1 MKLLLSCGKTDISF
15 RDKNGLTLV
24 DLAELD
30 ISEGDKKTVA
40 DQGVPLGSDY
50 DSVPLSI
57 SCSRSHLSRVIQ
69 CFVSWQSCL
78 KYNRRINAFVPPQ

>member
-1 MKLLLSCGKTDISF
+1 M
-15 RDKNGLTLV
+15 TLV

-50 DSVPLSI
+50 EIRQTRREIVNAI
-57 SCSRSHLSRVIQ
+57 QSRS
-69 CFVSWQSCL
+69 
-78 KYNRRINAFVPPQ
+78 AFLAQGHTCPE